1 MAVSDL
7 DKEKGLNLEVMSFG
21 DITWVYIQ
29 RPTPKE
35 IQYLA
40 DNYHF
45 HSLDLE
51 DCVTRLQRPKIDE
64 YPGYLFFVFQFPRFN
79 EKKELTT
86 LSQLSVFIGDKFLVT
101 VQDGN
106 LESLHRLY
114 SECQTNGELGQ
125 ACLGQGT
132 GYLLYRI
139 LDKLVDYT
147 LPIVDKML
155 AKMEEIEDNVFDEDK
170 ETARDLANL
179 RRNVITQ
186 RRVIW
191 QLRAVMGD
199 VGNKVQRYSR
209 VEMKAYFGDLVDHL
223 DRVWDILEES
233 KEITEVF
240 KDTDFILSND
250 HLNRIMRI
258 LTILTAVTLP
268 FAIISSIY
276 GMNVP
281 LPGGGVTEGHPMAY
295 VVIFIVMALITG
307 SMLFVFHRK
316 RWL

>member
-1 MAVSDL
+1 MAITGLKKDKDL
-7 DKEKGLNLEVMSFG
+7 NMEVLSVG
-21 DITWVYIQ
+21 DITWIYIQ
-29 RPTPKE
+29 RPTQKE
-35 IQYLA
+35 MHYLA
-40 DNYHF
+40 ENYHF
-45 HSLDLE
+45 HALDLE
-51 DCVTRLQRPKIDE
+51 DCLTRLQRPKIDE
-64 YPGYLFFVFQFPRFN
+64 YPGYLFLVFQFPRFI
-79 EKKELTT
+79 ERKELTT
-86 LSQLSVFIGDKFLVT
+86 LSQLSVFIGDKFLIT

-106 LESLHRLY
+106 LEALQRMY
-114 SECQTNGELGQ
+114 SDCQDNGELGQ
-125 ACLGQGT
+125 ACLGQGS

-139 LDKLVDYT
+139 LDKLVDNT

-155 AKMEEIEDNVFDEDK
+155 AKVDQIEDSVFEEGR

-199 VGNKVQRYSR
+199 VGNKTQRFTR
-209 VEMKAYFGDLVDHL
+209 VDVKAYFGDLTDHL

-268 FAIISSIY
+268 FAIISSLY

-281 LPGGGVTEGHPMAY
+281 LPGSGAEGHPQAY
-295 VVIFIVMALITG
+295 IIILLIMALITG
-307 SMLFVFHRK
+307 SMLFVFRRK
-316 RWL
+316 HWL